1 LNAAVEAA
9 RAGAGA
15 ASPWSPAKARWR
27 SAALP
32 PPGNQ
37 GADRRFGDKVQAGN
51 RLVEQAGAT
60 MNEVVSSVKRVTDIM
75 SEIMMAS
82 QEQSAGIEQIN
93 NAVTQMDDVTQ
104 QNAAL
109 VEEAAAAAQ
118 AMQDQVNSLN
128 LVVEHLPAGRYGQP
142 VSGAAA
148 HRPQSQCSAWRTAAP
163 ALTTTPPSESPLRWP
178 PRRPTASATLFPP
191 LPNTIVKNG

>member
-1 LNAAVEAA
+1 
-9 RAGAGA
+9 
-15 ASPWSPAKARWR
+15 
-27 SAALP
+27 
-32 PPGNQ
+32 
-37 GADRRFGDKVQAGN
+37 
-51 RLVEQAGAT
+51 

-128 LVVEHLPAGRYGQP
+128 LVVSTFRLAG
-142 VSGAAA
+142 V
-148 HRPQSQCSAWRTAAP
+148 AP
-163 ALTTTPPSESPLRWP
+163 HAVARHPKPLR
-178 PRRPTASATLFPP
+178 RLAHSSAQADSRET
-191 LPNTIVKNG
+191 V